1 MILTILFS
9 SFHVSDACVAEMDG
23 NDCYV
28 YKGEMTVLHDGS
40 SSEEVVKDDVLA
52 SVEGS
57 MTSGE
62 LAGSIEDVEKV
73 AYLGDSLED
82 VTAALGP
89 PFDGTPVVEQI
100 QESIIGPG
108 DEDEDDDE
116 DSQMGVIIGAS
127 LAAAFIA
134 LLALLLHRRRTRQ
147 LEEGKE
153 RDLDEM
159 NSFEGEGELDEN
171 ALYQN
176 YDAEPGSFHLGQ
188 FHYTKDGR
196 RYLSPSCEL
205 CRANSAFNMNR
216 DSSFIRA
223 SSKDL
228 GSKHSSLDVHECTS
242 ATCIR
247 CQNGTP
253 GQVEFIKASDATFCQ
268 PIVEESH
275 ESNDGDETLQEEEE
289 TRSSGFGFWKK

>member
-1 MILTILFS
+1 
-9 SFHVSDACVAEMDG
+9 
-23 NDCYV
+23 
-28 YKGEMTVLHDGS
+28 MTVLHDGS
-40 SSEEVVKDDVLA
+40 VSEELVKDDVLA

-62 LAGSIEDVEKV
+62 LAGSIEDVERV
-73 AYLGDSLED
+73 SYLGDSLED

-100 QESIIGPG
+100 QESTIGPG
-108 DEDEDDDE
+108 DDNDDDDD

-147 LEEGKE
+147 LEEGKGI
-153 RDLDEM
+153 DLDEM
-159 NSFEGEGELDEN
+159 NSFEEEGELDEN
-171 ALYQN
+171 ALYQS

-223 SSKDL
+223 NSKDL

-268 PIVEESH
+268 PILEESL
-275 ESNDGDETLQEEEE
+275 EGNDGDETLQEEEQ
-289 TRSSGFGFWKK
+289 TRSSGLGFWKK